1 MKKTLLS
8 LLAVCFS
15 AGIINAQ
22 VTAKDCTAAVNVCTN
37 NSFSVSPAG
46 AGFVDFTTSS
56 NVSNPTNNPAGI
68 VPPGGSGCLKS
79 GELNPTWMIINIQ
92 TPGTLE
98 FSMGAGT
105 GPGAQAG
112 CYDWIMW
119 PYNPATTCS
128 GINGNTQAPIRCCW
142 NNHCSGGTGLASVA
156 NLPAGGFAD
165 DYGAPINVNCG
176 DKFILCFSNYSSVN
190 TLVPLNFF
198 GTAVVSCTPLTN
210 TLAINSASICAGAV
224 ATLSVPSSPGTTYT
238 WQPGNVTGNTMTV
251 SPSSTTIYT
260 LSATNACGT
269 LSGTTA
275 VLVSAPMN
283 ITFSN
288 TNGSCVPAAL
298 GSSTVTVTGGA
309 PSYTY
314 SWSPTG
320 GTSNNASNLTTNIYT
335 MTVTDAVGCKAT
347 ATTSIFAPAPFSFSL
362 SPSTGTILTC
372 TQNSVTVNAVN
383 TSTLSNPTYTW
394 NPGNLTGNPI
404 NLTAPGV
411 YTVIGQDQTVG
422 SCVDTQTFA
431 VSQNTAAPTITV
443 SAPANN
449 TLTCG
454 SPCLTLTATTT
465 GTTNITGVWLD
476 ANNAVQSGPS
486 STPLLMCAAAPG
498 VYTAVFT
505 NAVTGCI
512 SSQTVAV
519 FANISV
525 PTMTVNSLNGF
536 TLTCAQPS
544 LGMNITTNSAIS
556 PKTYSWTNVT
566 TSITTTPA
574 NGGYTVTAPG
584 QYVACLNAN
593 NCVVCQTITVMRD
606 TIRPIVTAT
615 TNLPGSSYTLT
626 CANPTL
632 IATAIT
638 SPMLPITSYSW
649 VTPPNLTVSQNTV
662 SISLSNITSS
672 TTPTSYTV
680 LAIGA
685 NGCVGRQKVNVYKD
699 IFVPPYTAVFTP
711 SAITC
716 ANQCVALSTGAS
728 TSTVPITFTFTS
740 PAPTKTATT
749 NGFLFCQPG
758 TYTMTYQSTLNGC
771 TATTTTLVP
780 LNVTP
785 PATVALQTAT
795 INCGA
800 PTTTIT
806 AGTTTTSSTYSYTW
820 SGPLNSGM
828 SCPGGV
834 GCYSTTTNMP
844 GTYFVTILNTVNGC
858 RSTNQVNVVGG
869 SLDVGLSANPS
880 NGFAPLPVT
889 FANNTP
895 STSTQGTVTTVW
907 SYGNGLTASTTSA
920 ASTYSG
926 SAYPFPGGSTVYNAP
941 GTYTVLLMVTQISAT
956 TTCSGT
962 ATTVV
967 TVDLPSSL
975 TVPNVFTP
983 NGDGVNDFFT
993 LRTTNISEVTCTI
1006 FDRWGVKM
1014 YDVKSETGNISWDG
1028 KNLSGKEVPAG
1039 TYFYIL
1045 KSTGKDGKTEWT
1057 DSSGNTVEQQGT
1069 ISLYR

>member
-1 MKKTLLS
+1 MKKTLLFLS
-8 LLAVCFS
+8 AICCFTS
-15 AGIINAQ
+15 VVNAQ

-68 VPPGGSGCLKS
+68 VPAGGAGCLKS

-105 GPGAQAG
+105 GAGAQSG
-112 CYDWIMW
+112 CYDWILW
-119 PYNPATTCS
+119 PYNPATACS
-128 GINGNTQAPIRCCW
+128 GINGNSLAPVRCCW
-142 NNHCSGGTGLASVA
+142 NSFCSGGTGLASAA
-156 NLPAGGFAD
+156 NLPAGGHAQ
-165 DYGAPINVNCG
+165 DYGAPLNVNCG
-176 DKFILCFSNYSSVN
+176 DKFILCFSNYSSVS

-198 GTAVVSCTPLTN
+198 GTAVVSCSPLSS
-210 TLAINSASICAGAV
+210 TLSINSPSICAGAV

-260 LSATNACGT
+260 LNATNACGT

-275 VLVSAPMN
+275 VIVSSPMN

-288 TNGSCVPAAL
+288 TNGSCTPASL

-309 PSYTY
+309 PSYSY
-314 SWSPTG
+314 SWSPAG
-320 GTSNNASNLTTNIYT
+320 GTSNTASNLTTNVYS
-335 MTVTDAVGCKAT
+335 MTVTDALGCKAT

-362 SPSTGTILTC
+362 SPTTSTVLTC
-372 TQNSVTVNAVN
+372 IQNSVSVNVVN

-394 NPGNLTGNPI
+394 NPGNFTGNSV

-411 YTVIGQDQTVG
+411 YTVIGQDFTIG

-431 VSQNTAAPTITV
+431 VSQNTAVPGLTV
-443 SAPANN
+443 TAPANN

-454 SPCLTLTATTT
+454 SACISLTATSTS
-465 GTTNITGVWLD
+465 TTNITGVWLD
-476 ANNAVQSGPS
+476 AVNAVQSGPS
-486 STPLLMCAAAPG
+486 GTPLIMCAAAPG
-498 VYTAVFT
+498 IYTAVFT
-505 NAVTGCI
+505 NAVTGCT
-512 SSQTVAV
+512 SSQTLSVY
-519 FANISV
+519 ANISV
-525 PTMTVNSLNGF
+525 PTMTVNSPNGF
-536 TLTCAQPS
+536 TLTCLQPT
-544 LGMNITTNSAIS
+544 LGMNLNTNSTIS
-556 PKTYSWTNVT
+556 PKTYSWTNVA
-566 TSITTTPA
+566 TSVTTTPA

-584 QYVACLNAN
+584 QYIACLNAN

-606 TIRPIVTAT
+606 TVRPIVTAIT
-615 TNLPGSSYTLT
+615 SLPSNGFTLT
-626 CANPTL
+626 CANPVL
-632 IATAIT
+632 TASAVT
-638 SPMLPITSYSW
+638 SPMLPLTSYSW
-649 VTPPNLTVSQNTV
+649 TTPPNLTVSQPTISV
-662 SISLSNITSS
+662 SLTNITSS

-680 LAIGA
+680 LAMGA
-685 NGCVGRQKVNVYKD
+685 NGCVGRQKVQISKD

-716 ANQCVALSTGAS
+716 SNKCVAMSTGAS

-740 PAPTKTATT
+740 PAPTTTANT
-749 NGFLFCQPG
+749 NGYLFCEPG
-758 TYTMTYQSTLNGC
+758 TYTMTYQSTINGC

-795 INCGA
+795 ISCGA
-800 PTTTIT
+800 QTTTLT
-806 AGTTTTSSTYSYTW
+806 AGTTITSPAYSYTW
-820 SGPLNSGM
+820 SSPLNAGM

-844 GTYFVTILNTVNGC
+844 GSYFVTIYNTINGC
-858 RSTNQVNVVGG
+858 RSTNQVNVVNG
-869 SLDVGLSANPS
+869 SLDVALSANPS
-880 NGFAPLPVT
+880 SGFAPLNVN

-907 SYGNGLTASTTSA
+907 SYGNGLTVSTTSA
-920 ASTYSG
+920 ATTYSNNT
-926 SAYPFPGGSTVYNAP
+926 YPFPGGSTTYQSS
-941 GTYTVLLMVTQISAT
+941 GTYTVLLMVTQVSAT

-962 ATTVV
+962 ATTVINV
-967 TVDLPSSL
+967 ELPSDLSI
-975 TVPNVFTP
+975 PNVFTP
-983 NGDGVNDFFT
+983 NGDGANDFFT
-993 LRTTNISEVTCTI
+993 LQTTTLSEITCSI

-1028 KNLSGKEVPAG
+1028 KNLNGKEVPTG

-1045 KSTGKDGKTEWT
+1045 KATGKDGKTEWT
-1057 DSSGNTVEQQGT
+1057 DSSGNAVKQQGT